1 MLTESASHVLTEFI
15 TGMRA
20 TEQAE
25 TFRLRVMEALVR
37 RPRGERSIAWLAR
50 RVGFR
55 RETVSRAVN
64 RGAFPNVQQAI
75 RETLGLN

>member
-1 MLTESASHVLTEFI
+1 MLTESASQVLTEFI
-15 TGMRA
+15 FGMPA
-20 TEQAE
+20 IEQAE

-37 RPRGERSIAWLAR
+37 RPQGQRSITWLAR

-64 RGAFPNVQQAI
+64 QGAFPNVQQAI
-75 RETLGLN
+75 RAVLGLN